1 MVGFMVPRVPVA
13 LDPEQRAEE
22 FLAPGISLE
31 KTKTG
36 SKAPGYVEG
45 MTGIEPASS
54 AWKAEVLATIRHP
67 HRQKSGLETQSSP
80 PDRVSVQGI
89 LTR

>member
-1 MVGFMVPRVPVA
+1 M
-13 LDPEQRAEE
+13 
-22 FLAPGISLE
+22 
-31 KTKTG
+31 
-36 SKAPGYVEG
+36 EG

-67 HRQKSGLETQSSP
+67 HRQKSGLDAHSP
-80 PDRVSVQGI
+80 QPDRVLVQGI